1 MLLEE
6 ALGNGSNCTVVK
18 SAGGGEFI
26 DKPNHFLM
34 LSQAKNRLKPY
45 HEVAK
50 TSSKKKAKLTT
61 EEYTTTIDA
70 NTKSRRK
77 CGFCTST
84 DHIISNCDKRNG
96 FIYDAHEHTLSST
109 SNSDQ
114 RTLKSSLLSL
124 SVPSNNGGGKGIVY
138 DTIGKSYKNAN
149 FVIHAVCHIY
159 DTQTKTIE
167 TMIYCIS
174 FISCMGIVVND
185 INGSNIWI
193 TGTAMSNL
201 IAHSNTKKK
210 YVFLKS

>member
-1 MLLEE
+1 MPLPVFFLEILHSSFLIE
-6 ALGNGSNCTVVK
+6 K
-18 SAGGGEFI
+18 S
-26 DKPNHFLM
+26 
-34 LSQAKNRLKPY
+34 
-45 HEVAK
+45 
-50 TSSKKKAKLTT
+50 T
-61 EEYTTTIDA
+61 
-70 NTKSRRK
+70 TKSI
-77 CGFCTST
+77 F
-84 DHIISNCDKRNG
+84 
-96 FIYDAHEHTLSST
+96 E
-109 SNSDQ
+109 
-114 RTLKSSLLSL
+114 LLDIT
-124 SVPSNNGGGKGIVY
+124 PSNNGGGKGIVY

-210 YVFLKS
+210 YVFLKW